1 MCPQKTARGGELF
14 VGNAFCDQFHAAVN
28 SKMAAGKHQIIA
40 FWMSPDGVSVE
51 IKMTFSHTVN
61 FMDSFSGLSLTD
73 LVPGHD
79 TLYTGF
85 LVCINENRN
94 HMFPTGQD
102 RGSASA
108 HNDTAAFLGNFQN
121 GFPLNIKSDL
131 AFWIERMS
139 HGDSVRKWIAGQQ
152 VVDGQRPLSIRI

>member
-1 MCPQKTARGGELF
+1 
-14 VGNAFCDQFHAAVN
+14 
-28 SKMAAGKHQIIA
+28 MAAGKHQIIA

-51 IKMTFSHTVN
+51 IKMTFSHTIN

-108 HNDTAAFLGNFQN
+108 HNDTAAFLGSAA
-121 GFPLNIKSDL
+121 GDGAAI
-131 AFWIERMS
+131 
-139 HGDSVRKWIAGQQ
+139 HGESAGAAHLHRTA
-152 VVDGQRPLSIRI
+152 VFAGRTIFNRSAVH

>member
-1 MCPQKTARGGELF
+1 MVLHLFNLRFQKC
-14 VGNAFCDQFHAAVN
+14 AFKKLPEAVN
-28 SKMAAGKHQIIA
+28 YLLAMLSVIIA

-51 IKMTFSHTVN
+51 IKMTFSHTID

-131 AFWIERMS
+131 AF
-139 HGDSVRKWIAGQQ
+139 
-152 VVDGQRPLSIRI
+152 

>member
-1 MCPQKTARGGELF
+1 
-14 VGNAFCDQFHAAVN
+14 
-28 SKMAAGKHQIIA
+28 MAAGKHQIIA

-51 IKMTFSHTVN
+51 IKMTFSHTIN

-131 AFWIERMS
+131 AF
-139 HGDSVRKWIAGQQ
+139 
-152 VVDGQRPLSIRI
+152 